1 MSVINTNVSS
11 LKSQNSLQLN
21 ESKLNKAMERL
32 STGVRIN
39 SAKDDAAGLAITTRM
54 TSEIRGLTQAVRNAN
69 DGISVAQTAEGAL
82 GEITNILQ
90 RLREISVQSANST
103 NNAVDRSFLN
113 TEAQQLIDETQ
124 RIGAQTSF
132 NGIRLLDGTFTAKD
146 FQVGAGKGETI
157 VFNSI
162 ADSKASALGSNILTM
177 NSTSTTVGTGSLT
190 VSASTTVIPSNGVTS
205 NTTMT
210 LSTASGG
217 MTSAIT
223 TDAGSSAKG
232 IADRINAAASSIGVN
247 AVATNAATIKNLN
260 TAGTVTFNLQG
271 TTTNPSGGA
280 ISPSAISA
288 VVTSTSDLTSL
299 AAAING
305 VSADTGI
312 TATFADPTVKSS
324 IQLTSKDG
332 SNIGIQNFAVA
343 VGGVASTTATILMGE
358 GPASLGGGGA
368 ADITLTSGAATA
380 SGQKT
385 GIVTLTSSKG
395 AITMANTVATQSAAS
410 ASTFNSILSVDL
422 SSQSGSQD
430 ALTVIDNA
438 LTQVN
443 NTRANLGGLMN
454 RFEAAISNQSTS
466 IANLSASRSRILDT
480 DYAVET
486 TNLAKAQIIQQ
497 AATAMLAQANQSSQS
512 VLALLK

>member
-11 LKSQNSLQLN
+11 LKAQNSLQLN
-21 ESKLNKAMERL
+21 QSKLSNAMERL

-39 SAKDDAAGLAITTRM
+39 SARDDAAGLAITTRM

-90 RLREISVQSANST
+90 RLREIAVQSANST
-103 NNAVDRSFLN
+103 NNGVDRSFLN

-124 RIGAQTSF
+124 RIGGQTSF
-132 NGIRLLDGTFTAKD
+132 NGIKLLDGTFTSKD

-157 VFNSI
+157 TFNSI

-177 NSTSTTVGTGSLT
+177 NSTSTVAGTGSLKAG
-190 VSASTTVIPSNGVTS
+190 ASTGVLPANGVAS
-205 NTTMT
+205 NSTMT

-217 MTSAIT
+217 KTGAIT
-223 TDAGSSAKG
+223 TALSASAKD
-232 IADRINAAASSIGVN
+232 IADAINSAAAPIGVT
-247 AVATNAATIKNLN
+247 AVATNAATIKDLN
-260 TAGTVTFNLQG
+260 TAGTVTFNLTG
-271 TTTNPSGGA
+271 TKSTA
-280 ISPSAISA
+280 SAISA
-288 VVTSTSDLTSL
+288 VVATTSDLTSL

-312 TATFADPTVKSS
+312 TATFADPSVKSS

-332 SNIGIQNFAVA
+332 SNIAISSFVVT
-343 VGGVASTTATILMGE
+343 VGGTASTSATVKMGD
-358 GPASLGGGGA
+358 GPAALGGGGA
-368 ADITLTSGAATA
+368 SDLTLTSGAAID
-380 SGQKT
+380 SGLKT
-385 GIVTLTSSKG
+385 GIVTLTSAKG
-395 AITMANTVATQSAAS
+395 AITMANTESSQSASS

-422 SSQSGSQD
+422 STQTGSQD

-454 RFEAAISNQSTS
+454 RFEAAISNQNTAV
-466 IANLSASRSRILDT
+466 ANLSASRSRILDT

>member
-90 RLREISVQSANST
+90 RLRELSVQSANST
-103 NNAVDRSFLN
+103 NNSVDRSFLN

-132 NGIRLLDGTFTAKD
+132 NGIKLLDGTFTSKD

-157 VFNSI
+157 IFNSI
-162 ADSKASALGSNILTM
+162 ADSKASALGSNILKM
-177 NSTSTTVGTGSLT
+177 DSTSTTAGTGSLV
-190 VSASTTVIPSNGVTS
+190 VSTSSGVLPANGVTS
-205 NTTMT
+205 NATMT

-217 MTSAIT
+217 ISGAIATST
-223 TDAGSSAKG
+223 SDSAKA
-232 IADRINAAASSIGVN
+232 IATAINNAATSIGVS
-247 AVATNAATIKNLN
+247 AVASNVATLKTLN
-260 TAGTVTFNLQG
+260 TAGTVTFNLSG
-271 TTTNPSGGA
+271 TSGTA
-280 ISPSAISA
+280 SAISA

-305 VSADTGI
+305 VSANTGI
-312 TATFADPTVKSS
+312 TATFADPSVKGS

-332 SNIGIQNFAVA
+332 SNIGIKDFVVTVN
-343 VGGVASTTATILMGE
+343 GTASTSATVLMGD
-358 GPASLGGGGA
+358 GPVAMGGSGA
-368 ADITLTSGAATA
+368 TDITLTSRHA
-380 SGQKT
+380 SSDSGVKT
-385 GIVTLTSSKG
+385 GIVTLTSSQG
-395 AITMANTVATQSAAS
+395 SITMANSNSTQSAAS
-410 ASTFNSILSVDL
+410 ASTFDSILSVNL
-422 SSQSGSQD
+422 SDQIGSQNS
-430 ALTVIDNA
+430 LTVIDNA

-454 RFEAAISNQSTS
+454 RFEAAISNQNTAV
-466 IANLSASRSRILDT
+466 ANLSASRSRILDT

>member
-21 ESKLNKAMERL
+21 ESKLSKAMERL

-39 SAKDDAAGLAITTRM
+39 SARDDAAGLAITTRM

-103 NNAVDRSFLN
+103 NNGVDRSFLN

-124 RIGAQTSF
+124 RIGGQTSF
-132 NGIRLLDGTFTAKD
+132 NGIKLLDGTFTSKD

-157 VFNSI
+157 TFNSI
-162 ADSKASALGSNILTM
+162 ADAKASALGSNILVM
-177 NSTSTTVGTGSLT
+177 NSTSTTAGTGALT
-190 VSASTTVIPSNGVTS
+190 AGTAANTLPVNGVAA

-217 MTSAIT
+217 KTGAIT
-223 TDAGSSAKG
+223 TTLSSSAKG
-232 IADRINAAASSIGVN
+232 IADAINAAAAPIGVT
-247 AVATNAATIKNLN
+247 AVATNAATIKSLD
-260 TAGTVTFNLQG
+260 TAGTVTFNLTG
-271 TTTNPSGGA
+271 TSGTA
-280 ISPSAISA
+280 SAISA
-288 VVTSTSDLTSL
+288 VVTTTSDLTSL

-312 TATFADPTVKSS
+312 TATFADPAVKSS

-332 SNIGIQNFAVA
+332 SNIGIAGFVVTVA
-343 VGGVASTTATILMGE
+343 GTASTTATVKMGD
-358 GPASLGGGGA
+358 GPAAIGGGGA
-368 ADITLTSGAATA
+368 ADLTLTSGAATA
-380 SGQKT
+380 TNSGLKT
-385 GIVTLTSSKG
+385 GIVTLNSAKG
-395 AITMANTVATQSAAS
+395 AITMANTESTQSAAS

-422 SSQSGSQD
+422 STQTGSQD

-454 RFEAAISNQSTS
+454 RFEAAISNQGTT

>member
-103 NNAVDRSFLN
+103 NNGVDRSFLN

-146 FQVGAGKGETI
+146 FQVGAGQGETI

-162 ADSKASALGSNILTM
+162 ADSKASALGSNILVM
-177 NSTSTTVGTGSLT
+177 NSTSTTSGTGSLK
-190 VSASTTVIPSNGVTS
+190 ASTATGTLPVNGVAT

-217 MTSAIT
+217 KTGAIT
-223 TDAGSSAKG
+223 TAISSSAKS
-232 IADRINAAASSIGVN
+232 IADAINTAAASIGIN
-247 AVATNAATIKNLN
+247 AVATNAASIKELSV
-260 TAGTVTFNLQG
+260 AGTVSFSLTG
-271 TTTNPSGGA
+271 TKT
-280 ISPSAISA
+280 SASSAVSA
-288 VVTSTSDLTSL
+288 VVTNTNDLTSL

-312 TATFADPTVKSS
+312 TATFADPTDKGK

-332 SNIGIQNFAVA
+332 SNIAITSFKVTI
-343 VGGVASTTATILMGE
+343 GGSDNASATMKMGE
-358 GPASLGGGGA
+358 GPAALGGGGA
-368 ADITLTSGAATA
+368 TDLTLTSLAATDT
-380 SGQKT
+380 GLKT
-385 GIVTLTSSKG
+385 GIVTLASAKG
-395 AITMANTVATQSAAS
+395 AITLAAGDTNLTPNTSAT
-410 ASTFNSILSVDL
+410 STFNSILGVDL
-422 SSQSGSQD
+422 STQLGSQD

>member
-21 ESKLNKAMERL
+21 ESKLSKAMERL

-39 SAKDDAAGLAITTRM
+39 SARDDAAGLAITTRM

-90 RLREISVQSANST
+90 RLREIAVQSANST
-103 NNAVDRSFLN
+103 NNGVDRSFLN

-124 RIGAQTSF
+124 RIGGQTSF
-132 NGIRLLDGTFTAKD
+132 NGIRLLDGTFTSKD

-157 VFNSI
+157 TFNSI
-162 ADSKASALGSNILTM
+162 ADSKASALGSNILVM
-177 NSTSTTVGTGSLT
+177 NSTSTTAGTGALT
-190 VSASTTVIPSNGVTS
+190 AGTAAATLPVNGVVA

-217 MTSAIT
+217 KTGAIT
-223 TDAGSSAKG
+223 TVISSSAKG
-232 IADRINAAASSIGVN
+232 IADAINAAAAPIGVT
-247 AVATNAATIKNLN
+247 AVATNAATIKDLN
-260 TAGTVTFNLQG
+260 TAGTVTFNLTG
-271 TTTNPSGGA
+271 TASSA
-280 ISPSAISA
+280 SAISA
-288 VVTSTSDLTSL
+288 VVTTTSDLTSL

-312 TATFADPTVKSS
+312 TATFADPAVKSS

-332 SNIGIQNFAVA
+332 SNIGIADFSVTVA
-343 VGGVASTTATILMGE
+343 GTLSTTATVKMGD
-358 GPASLGGGGA
+358 GPAAIGGGGA
-368 ADITLTSGAATA
+368 ADLTLTSGQATD
-380 SGQKT
+380 SGLKT
-385 GIVTLTSSKG
+385 GIVTLNSAKG
-395 AITMANTVATQSAAS
+395 AITMANTETTQSAAS

-422 SSQSGSQD
+422 STQTGSQD

-454 RFEAAISNQSTS
+454 RFEAAISNQGTA

>member
-90 RLREISVQSANST
+90 RLRELSVQSANST
-103 NNAVDRSFLN
+103 NTAVDRSFLN

-124 RIGAQTSF
+124 RIGAQTGF
-132 NGIRLLDGTFTAKD
+132 NGILLLDGTFTAKD

-177 NSTSTTVGTGSLT
+177 NSTDTTVGTGSLT
-190 VSASTTVIPSNGVTS
+190 VGTSSNTIPSNGVTS
-205 NTTMT
+205 STTMT

-223 TDAGSSAKG
+223 TDVGSSAKD
-232 IADRINAAASSIGVN
+232 IANKINAASASIGVS
-247 AVATNAATIKNLN
+247 AVATNSATLKDLN
-260 TAGTVTFNLQG
+260 TAGTVTFNLKG
-271 TTTNPSGGA
+271 TNSTA
-280 ISPSAISA
+280 SAISA
-288 VVTSTSDLTSL
+288 VVNSTSDLTSL

-305 VSADTGI
+305 VSTSTGI
-312 TATFADPTVKSS
+312 TATFADQTLKSS

-332 SNIGIQNFAVA
+332 SSIGIQSFIVT
-343 VGGVASTTATILMGE
+343 VGGTASTSATIKMGE
-358 GPASLGGGGA
+358 GPAELGGGGGT
-368 ADITLTSGAATA
+368 DLTLTSGTATA
-380 SGQKT
+380 TNSAQKT

-395 AITMANTVATQSAAS
+395 AITMANTVSTQSAAS
-410 ASTFNSILSVDL
+410 ASTFSSVLSVDL
-422 SSQSGSQD
+422 STQSGSQN